1 MLQLMHMSI
10 ARIIFLIF
18 HIVLS
23 LTDPTL
29 KQQILIILYRTM
41 AKQRSR

>member
-23 LTDPTL
+23 LTVPTL
-29 KQQILIILYRTM
+29 KQEILIIIYRTI
-41 AKQRSR
+41 AKLRSR

>member
-23 LTDPTL
+23 L
-29 KQQILIILYRTM
+29 KQEILIIIYRTI
-41 AKQRSR
+41 AKLRSR